1 MPLQRAKHG
10 EVSWECQEEL
20 FRQEVENAD
29 DIRLSIRLINACMA
43 DKKTFCSDVKPG
55 ALPAPRSAGACR
67 GAMLH

>member
-43 DKKTFCSDVKPG
+43 DKKTFCGDVKPG
-55 ALPAPRSAGACR
+55 APPAPRADKGCR
-67 GAMLH
+67 VAMLH